1 MTDDMIERVA
11 RVLHGRSD
19 HAATWDELDDYWQ
32 TEYRLD
38 ARAAIAAMSID
49 ETVQFARRQI
59 GFIDALQMVECGFDD
74 WKSKPHNAKWFK
86 LIDGTPIPNDLTVS
100 IAKAIAKTSEGEPWS
115 TT

>member
-11 RVLHGRSD
+11 RAIA
-19 HAATWDELDDYWQ
+19 HAERNRRPTMAEPFAETL
-32 TEYRLD
+32 